1 MGNLLYIIAVI
12 CILIWALG
20 FFGVMGAGMQ
30 GNSLIHVLLV
40 IAIIA
45 VLFRVISGRRPV

>member
-12 CILIWALG
+12 LVIAWAIG
-20 FFGVMGAGMQ
+20 FMGFQAG
-30 GNSLIHVLLV
+30 GIIHVLLV

-45 VLFRVISGRRPV
+45 VLFRVISGSKTH